1 MNAPTNATPQR
12 QHVDI
17 VTWNVQWF
25 CGLDE
30 QVDVDR
36 VVAHA
41 KAFCDF
47 DVLCLQEVAVDY
59 PEMPGNAGFDQPA
72 RVREALGP
80 DYEVLFAPAV
90 DELGAHGR
98 RQQFGNLLATRLPA
112 ALVQRLALPWPADGE
127 AMSMPRVCL
136 SATIGGPFGPLRVMT
151 THLEYY
157 SKRQR
162 MAQAMR
168 CATCTRRPASAP
180 PRRRSTRPTAALSA
194 ASRTPRARFFAATST
209 SKRTSPSSPRCK
221 ARSRRRCRAWPTR
234 GRACI
239 PGSRRRR
246 RSRLFDRRYGPDPI
260 ACDFFFVS
268 TDLLSGVQRFEIDSD
283 TRLSDHQPMWL
294 RLGPPA

>member
-80 DYEVLFAPAV
+80 DYEVFFAAAV
-90 DELGAHGR
+90 DELGARTAGGSSSATCS
-98 RQQFGNLLATRLPA
+98 RQALPA

-136 SATIGGPFGPLRVMT
+136 
-151 THLEYY
+151 
-157 SKRQR
+157 
-162 MAQAMR
+162 
-168 CATCTRRPASAP
+168 
-180 PRRRSTRPTAALSA
+180 
-194 ASRTPRARFFAATST
+194 AATLV
-209 SKRTSPSSPRCK
+209 
-221 ARSRRRCRAWPTR
+221 ARSAGCA
-234 GRACI
+234 
-239 PGSRRRR
+239 
-246 RSRLFDRRYGPDPI
+246 
-260 ACDFFFVS
+260 
-268 TDLLSGVQRFEIDSD
+268 
-283 TRLSDHQPMWL
+283 
-294 RLGPPA
+294 